1 MSIRGCGWRMW
12 SRIAARRG
20 ASLIEGLTG
29 DEALRGVVHL
39 SGLDGGGEEATAE
52 GLFGEAE
59 HGYASALA
67 LTQGLLDVDVSP
79 TDGMWLVTRGAQAVG
94 CERDGVLS
102 GAALWGLGRT
112 VALEAPGLGARL
124 VDLDPEGEPDAG
136 ALVEELL
143 SPDRETQV
151 AHRGGVRHAARLVR
165 GLTTEESAPE
175 LAAGR
180 LRGDGTYLVTG
191 GLGGIG
197 RELAVWL
204 AERGAGAIVLNA
216 RRAPGAEAE
225 AVLDALRA
233 RGVRVEVELA
243 DVSDGEAVEA
253 MLGRIGERLPPLA
266 GVIHG
271 AGVLSDAALVNQ
283 DRERFARV
291 MGPKM
296 LGGWHLHRATRGL
309 GLDLFVLLT
318 SVVGVLGNPGQ
329 ASYAAA
335 NAFWTVWRRIAGRSV
350 LRDRAVAWGAWSGLG
365 MAEAQRGRT
374 AGRMRA
380 AGQGWLA
387 PAQGLGALDRLVEQ
401 GAATAVVAVMDWAV
415 VAGRLRGVAAFLEE
429 VLPAV
434 RMREAAAPAGGWYR
448 GCAAHRWR
456 SARRCWWGSCRTR
469 CGRCWGCRSAR
480 RRRWGSSSW
489 GWIR

>member
-1 MSIRGCGWRMW
+1 MRGCVMRRGWCGAWRRPP
-12 SRIAARRG
+12 SRRRSWRRGSAARE
-20 ASLIEGLTG
+20 STTG
-29 DEALRGVVHL
+29 
-39 SGLDGGGEEATAE
+39 
-52 GLFGEAE
+52 
-59 HGYASALA
+59 
-67 LTQGLLDVDVSP
+67 
-79 TDGMWLVTRGAQAVG
+79 
-94 CERDGVLS
+94 
-102 GAALWGLGRT
+102 
-112 VALEAPGLGARL
+112 
-124 VDLDPEGEPDAG
+124 
-136 ALVEELL
+136 
-143 SPDRETQV
+143 
-151 AHRGGVRHAARLVR
+151 
-165 GLTTEESAPE
+165 
-175 LAAGR
+175 
-180 LRGDGTYLVTG
+180 GTYLVTG

-335 NAFWTVWRRIAGRSV
+335 NAFLDRLAAHRRSLGLAGQ
-350 LRDRAVAWGAWSGLG
+350 AVAWGAWSG
-365 MAEAQRGRT
+365 
-374 AGRMRA
+374 AGD
-380 AGQGWLA
+380 GG
-387 PAQGLGALDRLVEQ
+387 
-401 GAATAVVAVMDWAV
+401 GAARSHRGTDE
-415 VAGRLRGVAAFLEE
+415 GGGSGVAC
-429 VLPAV
+429 
-434 RMREAAAPAGGWYR
+434 AGAGSR
-448 GCAAHRWR
+448 GA
-456 SARRCWWGSCRTR
+456 
-469 CGRCWGCRSAR
+469 
-480 RRRWGSSSW
+480 
-489 GWIR
+489 